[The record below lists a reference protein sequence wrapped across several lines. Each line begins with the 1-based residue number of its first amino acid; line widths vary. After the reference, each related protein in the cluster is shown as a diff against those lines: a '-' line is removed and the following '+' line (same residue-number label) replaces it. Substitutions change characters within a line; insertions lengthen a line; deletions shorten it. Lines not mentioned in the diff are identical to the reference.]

1 MGAEIFGVS
10 GPGQSAN
17 AFRICSSFLRPDTW
31 NRQSGKLLPLMMAKA
46 AAAAAAIVIDAMR
59 LHLAKL
65 RAESAENLPLRLD
78 HTHQPHHVAG
88 SWRVTGKS
96 LRRGIKFDFAAEN
109 DVAQQ
114 RKIALARDV
123 KVAG

>member
-1 MGAEIFGVS
+1 MESPV
-10 GPGQSAN
+10 
-17 AFRICSSFLRPDTW
+17 
-31 NRQSGKLLPLMMAKA
+31 GKVVAAHDGEA
-46 AAAAAAIVIDAMR
+46 AAAAAAIVVDAMR

-78 HTHQPHHVAG
+78 HTHQPNHVAG
-88 SWRVTGKS
+88 IVESDRKIVA
-96 LRRGIKFDFAAEN
+96 RGSKFDFAAEN